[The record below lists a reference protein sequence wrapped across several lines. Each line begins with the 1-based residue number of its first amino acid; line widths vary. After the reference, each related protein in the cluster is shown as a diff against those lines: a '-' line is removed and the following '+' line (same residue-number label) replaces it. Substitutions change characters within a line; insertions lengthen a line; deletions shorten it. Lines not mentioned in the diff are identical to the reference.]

1 MRSALVAL
9 AALAALLLPAGP
21 VSAESPDLIGGTLTA
36 GATTV
41 TITSQATVPVLV
53 TMHPDGPF
61 TLDPATFRLDPDET
75 VTMAISGSATGRV
88 SATMT
93 ALEPSAGGESAS
105 VTLEVAFAGPALVPA
120 RAVPGPL
127 MVALG
132 VAGLL
137 LAAGLVL
144 ALRRLHRRWRIVRT

>member
-1 MRSALVAL
+1 MRTALVAL

-21 VSAESPDLIGGTLTA
+21 VSAASPDRIGGTLTA

-41 TITSQATVPVLV
+41 TITSQATIPVLV

-93 ALEPSAGGESAS
+93 ALEPPVGGESAS
-105 VTLEVAFAGPALVPA
+105 VTLEVAFAGPSQ
-120 RAVPGPL
+120 RQGRHGPFL
-127 MVALG
+127 SP
-132 VAGLL
+132 
-137 LAAGLVL
+137 
-144 ALRRLHRRWRIVRT
+144 LRRCSGWRASSWPPP